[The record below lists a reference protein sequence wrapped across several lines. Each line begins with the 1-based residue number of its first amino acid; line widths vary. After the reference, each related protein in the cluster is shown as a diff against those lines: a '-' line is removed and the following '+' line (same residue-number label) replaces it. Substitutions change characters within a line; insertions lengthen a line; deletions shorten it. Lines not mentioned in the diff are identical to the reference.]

1 MSRWAPITTRRTF
14 CVFPDLRLSVPS
26 CHKRPSSAP
35 PGEEFRDCHPDRD
48 LGNRTHDYTLARTAD
63 SPNHWE
69 LDDFGFLRSP
79 LKVDAVQTA
88 ISAANEC
95 AVMCSNIHFYERF
108 KVGRASRPFDGRHPK
123 VPVVQEILDWLANA
137 ELPPKLV
144 FHAGTPK
151 TGTTALQFCLA
162 LESRPATR
170 LRASIAVKE
179 KKAQFAFAAERDRIG
194 RHELLAAIARMRRD

>member
-1 MSRWAPITTRRTF
+1 
-14 CVFPDLRLSVPS
+14 
-26 CHKRPSSAP
+26 
-35 PGEEFRDCHPDRD
+35 
-48 LGNRTHDYTLARTAD
+48 
-63 SPNHWE
+63 
-69 LDDFGFLRSP
+69 

-151 TGTTALQFCLA
+151 TSTTGLQFCLA
-162 LESRPATR
+162 LESR
-170 LRASIAVKE
+170 ASHAVASE
-179 KKAQFAFAAERDRIG
+179 HRREREESSVRVRG
-194 RHELLAAIARMRRD
+194 